1 MVCLE
6 IESVNVY
13 YEPQDNLPFIGVL
26 GAVNKKMA
34 GGFNFASA
42 MGAALR
48 ETGKISF
55 IYVLKFGRVV

>member
-13 YEPQDNLPFIGVL
+13 YEPPFIGVL

-55 IYVLKFGRVV
+55 IYVLKFGRLV